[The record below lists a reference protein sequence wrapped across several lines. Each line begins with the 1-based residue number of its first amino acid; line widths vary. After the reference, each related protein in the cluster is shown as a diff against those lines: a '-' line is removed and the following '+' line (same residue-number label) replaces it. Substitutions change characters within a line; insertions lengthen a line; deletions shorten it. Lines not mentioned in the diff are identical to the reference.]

1 MMIVHDVHKTASSG
15 TINSLTREK
24 AESEQIINAFE
35 DFESEN
41 DAVTVDPLTVVSPYA
56 TIHEDVFNLAK
67 EKQVAMIFLPYHK
80 QLAVDGRLQDENHS
94 LKEINKNIL
103 VNPPCSVGILVD
115 RGLRS
120 SIRSD
125 SVNRPELRFA
135 MLFIGGSDD
144 QEALSYAWKMA
155 GTHGV
160 ILSVIRFLASKEAE
174 QIIMPEVE
182 KDEEG
187 ILTAATEMERAREYD
202 DEFINEFR
210 FKTMCAESIIYHE
223 KLVNGS
229 DEVVECIATKYN
241 NFDLYIVGRGERA
254 KSPITMALSEWS
266 SESPELGLIGET
278 LVSSQFTHRVS
289 VLVVQQAAVIGL
301 RTGSSRHKGKCRRK
315 N

>member
-1 MMIVHDVHKTASSG
+1 
-15 TINSLTREK
+15 
-24 AESEQIINAFE
+24 
-35 DFESEN
+35 
-41 DAVTVDPLTVVSPYA
+41 
-56 TIHEDVFNLAK
+56 
-67 EKQVAMIFLPYHK
+67 
-80 QLAVDGRLQDENHS
+80 
-94 LKEINKNIL
+94 
-103 VNPPCSVGILVD
+103 
-115 RGLRS
+115 
-120 SIRSD
+120 
-125 SVNRPELRFA
+125 

-174 QIIMPEVE
+174 QSIMPEVE

-187 ILTAATEMERAREYD
+187 ILTAATETERAREYD
-202 DEFINEFR
+202 DEFVNEFR

-289 VLVVQQAAVIGL
+289 VLVVQQAAVVGL